1 MKADP
6 RKAQLREALA
16 AYHLD
21 TRTINRYASLA
32 PHELRQALRCPE
44 HPLQITGLL
53 AILEILLTNDQ
64 RIQIKTPTDAAALA
78 MVQMSHLDQE
88 ELRVIAL
95 DTKSRILAFSTVYRG
110 SVNSALIRVGEVFKD
125 ALRLNATSIIALHNH
140 PSGDPNPSPEDC
152 LLTRQLVEAG
162 KLLDIDCVDHL
173 VIGHGKF
180 VSMREKGLGFSQS

>member
-1 MKADP
+1 MSG
-6 RKAQLREALA
+6 R
-16 AYHLD
+16 
-21 TRTINRYASLA
+21 
-32 PHELRQALRCPE
+32 
-44 HPLQITGLL
+44 LL
-53 AILEILLTNDQ
+53 
-64 RIQIKTPTDAAALA
+64 
-78 MVQMSHLDQE
+78 S
-88 ELRVIAL
+88 
-95 DTKSRILAFSTVYRG
+95 FSTVYRG

-180 VSMREKGLGFSQS
+180 VSMREKGLGFSKS